1 MDWLEALILGIIQ
14 GLTEYL
20 PVSSSGHLELGKI
33 ILGIDPSQTD
43 PSMGMTFNVI
53 LHLATVFS
61 TWLILRKEIAEV
73 FRGLFQFK
81 VNEQFIFSLKII
93 ISMIPAAIVG
103 LLFEDQI
110 ENAFAGNAFL
120 IGLML
125 FVTGVLLFF
134 ADKTFKNIG
143 KVGFKDAFL
152 VGIAQAFA
160 LAPGISR
167 SGATIST
174 CILLKIDKERAAK
187 FSFLMVIIF
196 L

>member
-120 IGLML
+120 IGLM
-125 FVTGVLLFF
+125 F
-134 ADKTFKNIG
+134 
-143 KVGFKDAFL
+143 
-152 VGIAQAFA
+152 
-160 LAPGISR
+160 
-167 SGATIST
+167 
-174 CILLKIDKERAAK
+174 
-187 FSFLMVIIF
+187 
-196 L
+196 